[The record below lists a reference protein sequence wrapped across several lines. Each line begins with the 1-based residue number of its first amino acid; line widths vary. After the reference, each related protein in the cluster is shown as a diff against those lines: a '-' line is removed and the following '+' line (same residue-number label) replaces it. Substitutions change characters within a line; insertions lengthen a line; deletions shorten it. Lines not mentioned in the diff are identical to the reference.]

1 MPRLSLYRPEKS
13 KDYNFIDTTIYEQ
26 FQVGGTD
33 IYIHKYLGPSD
44 PANPGQPLSPTS
56 IQDVLFLE
64 NRDRRYDQDIYIIR
78 GHFQLQDID
87 FNLSQFG
94 LFLQNDTL
102 FLTVHITNSVKTIGR
117 KLVAG
122 DVCEI
127 PILKDEYAANDFDA
141 ALKRF
146 YVVDSVTRASE
157 GFSAIWYP
165 HLYRLKLIP
174 LSDSQEFKDIL
185 NKPMNEDSY
194 MGIWDPTITYS
205 PGQTVKYNGILYDV
219 IYESTGIEPP
229 AEGYYTEHTG
239 ITNETI
245 NSTYE
250 KELAIN
256 EAILAEAEF
265 NSPKSGYETRQF
277 YTLSVDE
284 NTGLPL
290 LTTVDSTEFDATST
304 INTSRVSPSP
314 LRDGYTGYIL
324 GDGIP
329 SNGEPFGFGLHFP
342 DSPYTGDF
350 FLRTDYLPNR
360 LFRFN
365 GSRWIKYE
373 DSVRMT
379 LSNTD
384 TRQTHITSFINNTN
398 KTYLDPIKSDTFTA
412 ETPYVFDSSDATNYT
427 LNFTIYSNKSTILT
441 SVPYDEKA
449 VAKVVIDDRI
459 ANVSSVRNSNNRCE
473 FDILEIVQLGRV
485 ISWSIYRAQ
494 VDERQSLSKA
504 LKFRPQ
510 ADN

>member
-1 MPRLSLYRPEKS
+1 MPRLSLYRPEKT
-13 KDYNFIDTTIYEQ
+13 KDYKFMDRTIYEQ
-26 FQVGGTD
+26 FQIGGTD

-44 PANPGQPLSPTS
+44 PANPNQTLSPTS

-78 GHFQLQDID
+78 GHFSLQDID

-117 KLVAG
+117 KLMSG

-127 PILKDEYAANDFDA
+127 PILKDEYAANDFDT

-185 NKPMNEDSY
+185 NKPTNDDSY
-194 MGIWDPTITYS
+194 MGIWDPTITYN
-205 PGQTVKYNGILYDV
+205 PGQIVKYNGILYDV
-219 IYESTGIEPP
+219 IQNSLGIEPP
-229 AEGYYTEHTG
+229 SSDYYTQHTG
-239 ITNETI
+239 ITDEI
-245 NSTYE
+245 LNSTYE
-250 KELAIN
+250 KELSIN
-256 EAILAEAEF
+256 EAILAEAEL

-277 YTLSVDE
+277 YTLSLDE

-290 LTTVDSTEFDATST
+290 LTTIDSTEFDATST

-329 SNGEPFGFGLHFP
+329 PNGEPFGFGIHFP

-365 GSRWIKYE
+365 GSRWVKFE
-373 DSVRMT
+373 DSVRMS

-384 TRQTHITSFINNTN
+384 TRQTHVTSFINNSN
-398 KTYLDPIKSDTFTA
+398 KTYLNPLRSDTFIA
-412 ETPYVFDSSDATNYT
+412 KIPYVIDTSDTTNYT
-427 LNFTIYSNKSTILT
+427 LNFTVYDDKSTVLT
-441 SVPYDEKA
+441 SVPYVDNS
-449 VAKVVIDDRI
+449 VVKVVIDNQI
-459 ANVSSVRNSNNRCE
+459 AKVSNVRNFNNQCE
-473 FDILEIVQLGRV
+473 FDILEIIQLGRT
-485 ISWSIYRAQ
+485 INWTIYRDQ
-494 VDERQSLSKA
+494 IDERQGLSKV
-504 LKFRPQ
+504 LKFKPQ